1 MGSKVDVGRWVG
13 VVENETKLQVT
24 LKLDL
29 KLINKKLI
37 KFLT

>member
-1 MGSKVDVGRWVG
+1 MDVGRWVG

-37 KFLT
+37 MFLTC